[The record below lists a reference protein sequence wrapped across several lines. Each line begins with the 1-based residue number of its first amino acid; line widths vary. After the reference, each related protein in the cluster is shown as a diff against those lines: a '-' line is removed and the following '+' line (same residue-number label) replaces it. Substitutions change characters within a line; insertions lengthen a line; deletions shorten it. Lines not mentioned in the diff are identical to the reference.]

1 MPHAMGDFISGIG
14 NGIAAADIIGYR
26 APTWYQSDPR
36 RDLTCILELWSDGR
50 AEMCVVVVL

>member
-26 APTWYQSDPR
+26 APTRYRSDPR
-36 RDLTCILELWSDGR
+36 RDLTCILEL
-50 AEMCVVVVL
+50 